1 VLKAFMPFYRTA
13 RLSGITDR
21 NLPHQLREKLDT
33 AAVYLWSE
41 VDAFS
46 KLFFSER
53 NDQAF
58 QAHLKQALE
67 RYQALKKEERELF
80 RRDAGTYVT
89 AYDFLSQLVS
99 YDEPELEKLRAFLKM
114 LLPRLKGEG
123 DDPVMIDGAARLAGF
138 KLKNKTDHTL
148 DLVKGDAV
156 KLDPMKGGGGQP
168 WEDPKQRLSLII
180 KKMNEI
186 FAGKH
191 SDAEFEGWA
200 TAVIGNASEDAALAE
215 QAKAN
220 STAEQFANGD
230 YRTVLSQAVIRAL
243 ESHHSM
249 SEQTLQN
256 SKVFDEIA
264 DLLLPEVY
272 ELARGQ
278 SQQGRPFG

>member
-1 VLKAFMPFYRTA
+1 M
-13 RLSGITDR
+13 
-21 NLPHQLREKLDT
+21 
-33 AAVYLWSE
+33 
-41 VDAFS
+41 
-46 KLFFSER
+46 
-53 NDQAF
+53 
-58 QAHLKQALE
+58 
-67 RYQALKKEERELF
+67 
-80 RRDAGTYVT
+80 
-89 AYDFLSQLVS
+89 
-99 YDEPELEKLRAFLKM
+99 
-114 LLPRLKGEG
+114 
-123 DDPVMIDGAARLAGF
+123 
-138 KLKNKTDHTL
+138 
-148 DLVKGDAV
+148 
-156 KLDPMKGGGGQP
+156 DPMKGGGGQP

-220 STAEQFANGD
+220 STAGQFANGD
-230 YRTVLSQAVIRAL
+230 YRKVLSQAVIRAL

-272 ELARGQ
+272 ERARGQ
-278 SQQGRPFG
+278 PQHGQGLDGA

>member
-1 VLKAFMPFYRTA
+1 MPFYRTA

-21 NLPHQLREKLDT
+21 NLPHQLREKLELDT

-41 VDAFS
+41 IEAFS

-99 YDEPELEKLRAFLKM
+99 YDEPDLEKLRAFLKM

-123 DDPVMIDGAARLAGF
+123 DDLVMIDGAARLAGF
-138 KLKNKTDHTL
+138 KLKNKTEHTL

-156 KLDPMKGGGGQP
+156 KLVELPRFRGHFFIQEGV
-168 WEDPKQRLSLII
+168 R
-180 KKMNEI
+180 
-186 FAGKH
+186 
-191 SDAEFEGWA
+191 DANPQ
-200 TAVIGNASEDAALAE
+200 TAVSGGVSSAD
-215 QAKAN
+215 
-220 STAEQFANGD
+220 G
-230 YRTVLSQAVIRAL
+230 RTGARRSRHQRSGPRVR
-243 ESHHSM
+243 
-249 SEQTLQN
+249 LQRQQHPRM
-256 SKVFDEIA
+256 DE
-264 DLLLPEVY
+264 
-272 ELARGQ
+272 G
-278 SQQGRPFG
+278 GRRP